1 MRKQRLCLAAGVLAL
16 CLAACAPA
24 ISAQQAA
31 APASLPSSSRVET
44 MESNLTS
51 LPPSS
56 AVQQPE
62 SSSLPA
68 SSAAEST
75 ESTPPSSAAPQASR
89 PDSFRLADFPVLYQ
103 MPELPTG
110 CEITALTMV
119 LHFYGYPVD
128 KTTMAADYLPKA
140 RANLHE
146 GADGRLYGGDLRN
159 YFIGDPFTEAGYICG
174 TGAIVTAANTYLQD
188 AGSSLQAVDESGAA
202 PEQLYDFV
210 SEGTPVVV
218 WVTIGMADRRQAEG
232 WYTEDGTYVD
242 WSTNDHGAVLIGYAP
257 DTVTIADPLAGIVE
271 YSRSQFESVYAER
284 GSQCV
289 LLRDRSAESQT

>member
-31 APASLPSSSRVET
+31 APASLPSSSRVEI

-188 AGSSLQAVDESGAA
+188 AGSSLQAVDESGAT

-210 SEGTPVVV
+210 SEGHAGCRLGHD
-218 WVTIGMADRRQAEG
+218 WHDRPPAGGRLVHGGRDVRRLEYERPRGRPHRLCARHG
-232 WYTEDGTYVD
+232 
-242 WSTNDHGAVLIGYAP
+242 DHRRPARRHCRV
-257 DTVTIADPLAGIVE
+257 
-271 YSRSQFESVYAER
+271 
-284 GSQCV
+284 
-289 LLRDRSAESQT
+289 